1 MINMSNVYRWRSN
14 PNILARLV
22 DANNIQTWK
31 AQQVIL
37 KPNEACAFII
47 DGRIGDIV
55 SEKIVRNVGGG
66 LGRFIGDMM
75 GATATDRRLLFAM
88 TGPADISIPF
98 SSNLK
103 DGSKVQ
109 GFANLRVQIR
119 DDDIPKLLNMFAN
132 SAPLLDREKLIN
144 VLQHELTNRVITP
157 SLSLCNSSDDLRT
170 PNFQEQ
176 FEMRAE
182 VEMRAT
188 LSTLG
193 FTFLK
198 AFVASNATDSEK
210 IAQLR
215 SELSAAT
222 QTEGAHAEAL
232 MERIAI
238 REAATLR
245 RIECEVNVARA
256 EAAGKVSIELE
267 TELKELRKQEA
278 QWEAELKRDQGRS
291 EIKMKEASHKTEQAM
306 ALFEQVQAKKRQRIE
321 QQHGHQNQR
330 MDKQN
335 ELQVKMME
343 MAAENDALTPEV
355 MQEFLKQ
362 QTAQKAVDGSGGDI
376 PSSTVGVQQSNVCPS
391 CGKGVQSEWSACPY
405 CGFSLA

>member
-1 MINMSNVYRWRSN
+1 MIDMSNVYRWRSN

-31 AQQVIL
+31 SQQVIL

-55 SEKIVRNVGGG
+55 SDKIVRNVGGG
-66 LGRFIGDMM
+66 LGRFIGDMV

-98 SSNLK
+98 SSNLN

-132 SAPLLDREKLIN
+132 SAPMLDRERLIK

-157 SLSLCNSSDDLRT
+157 TLSLCNSAEDLRT

-210 IAQLR
+210 INQLR
-215 SELSAAT
+215 AELSAAT

-245 RIECEVNVARA
+245 RIECEVNVAKA
-256 EAAGKVSIELE
+256 EAAGKVSVELE
-267 TELKELRKQEA
+267 SELKELRKQEA

-291 EIKMKEASHKTEQAM
+291 EIKMKEESHKTEQAM

-321 QQHGHQNQR
+321 QQHDHQNQR

-335 ELQVKMME
+335 DLQVKMME
-343 MAAENDALTPEV
+343 MAAEKGALTPEV

-362 QTAQKAVDGSGGDI
+362 QTAQKAVDGSGGEL
-376 PSSTVGVQQSNVCPS
+376 PSSSSQVQQSNDCPS
-391 CGKGVQSEWSACPY
+391 CGKAIQAEWSTCPY
-405 CGFSLA
+405 CGFALS

>member
-1 MINMSNVYRWRSN
+1 MENMTNVYRWRSN

-31 AQQVIL
+31 SQQVIL

-132 SAPLLDREKLIN
+132 SAPLLDREKLIT
-144 VLQHELTNRVITP
+144 VLQHELTTRVITP
-157 SLSLCNSSDDLRT
+157 SLSICNSAEDLRT

-198 AFVASNATDSEK
+198 AFVASNTTDSEK

-267 TELKELRKQEA
+267 SELKELRKQEA
-278 QWEAELKRDQGRS
+278 HWEAELERDQGRS

-306 ALFEQVQAKKRQRIE
+306 ALFEQVQAKKQQRIE

-335 ELQVKMME
+335 DLQVKMME
-343 MAAENDALTPEV
+343 MAAENGALTPEV

-376 PSSTVGVQQSNVCPS
+376 PSSSSEIKESNDCPS
-391 CGKGVQSEWSACPY
+391 CGKAIQSSWNTCPY
-405 CGFSLA
+405 CGFALV

>member
-1 MINMSNVYRWRSN
+1 MSNIYRWRSN
-14 PNILARLV
+14 PTILARLV
-22 DANNIQTWK
+22 NADDIQTWK
-31 AQQVIL
+31 SRQVIL

-55 SEKIVRNVGGG
+55 SEKIVRNIGGG
-66 LGRFIGDMM
+66 LGRYLGDML
-75 GATATDRRLLFAM
+75 GATATDRRMLFAM

-98 SSNLK
+98 EGNLP

-132 SAPLLDREKLIN
+132 SAPLLDRERLIK
-144 VLQHELTNRVITP
+144 VLQHELNNRVIAPT
-157 SLSLCNSSDDLRT
+157 LSQCQTSDDLRK
-170 PNFQEQ
+170 PHFQEQ

-198 AFVASNATDSEK
+198 AFVATNSTDSEK

-232 MERIAI
+232 MERIAV

-245 RIECEVNVARA
+245 RIECEVNVAKAQSSGR
-256 EAAGKVSIELE
+256 VSVEME
-267 TELKELRKQEA
+267 SELKELRKQEA
-278 QWEAELKRDQGRS
+278 KWEAELKRDQGKS
-291 EIKMKEASHKTEQAM
+291 ELKMKESSHKTEQAM
-306 ALFEQVQAKKRQRIE
+306 ALFEQVQAKKRARIE
-321 QQHGHQNQR
+321 QQHDHQDQR

-335 ELQVKMME
+335 DLQVKMME
-343 MAAENDALTPEV
+343 MAAENGALTPDV

-362 QTAQKAVDGSGGDI
+362 QTAQKAVDGSGGEI
-376 PSSTVGVQQSNVCPS
+376 PSANLQTSVNPVCPS
-391 CGKGVQSEWSACPY
+391 CGNSVQANWNACPN
-405 CGFSLA
+405 CGQSL

>member
-31 AQQVIL
+31 SQQVIL

-132 SAPLLDREKLIN
+132 SAPMLDRERLIK

-157 SLSLCNSSDDLRT
+157 SLSLCNSADDLRT

-210 IAQLR
+210 INQLR
-215 SELSAAT
+215 AELSAAT
-222 QTEGAHAEAL
+222 QTEGAHGEAL

-245 RIECEVNVARA
+245 RIECEVNVAKA

-267 TELKELRKQEA
+267 SELKELRKQEA
-278 QWEAELKRDQGRS
+278 HWEAELKRDQGRS
-291 EIKMKEASHKTEQAM
+291 EIKMKEESHKTEQAM

-321 QQHGHQNQR
+321 QQHGHQNKR

-335 ELQVKMME
+335 DLQVKMME
-343 MAAENDALTPEV
+343 MAAENGALTPEV

-376 PSSTVGVQQSNVCPS
+376 PSSSADVQQSNDCPS
-391 CGKGVQSEWSACPY
+391 CGKAIQTEWSTCPY
-405 CGFSLA
+405 CGFTLS